1 VSRGFDGGGAD
12 ESSPPPDDAALGK
25 GELQDRAV
33 RGVTW
38 TVINVA
44 VALPV
49 GFLVNLVVAR
59 VLGVV
64 DYGRLAYLTVVM
76 DVVSGIVMMGATP
89 ALVQFGSKAHAAGRR
104 DEVAALMSK
113 VQGFRV
119 LVAAPVL
126 TVVVLLL
133 VSDVDPWFKLIAVVF
148 GVLLPAAL
156 DGAPAGLAIENK
168 TAAGAKVVLVS
179 SLLTQA
185 AVLGAVLVVARAD
198 VVWAVR
204 LIMLSVTVLLS
215 LVPLAPAYRR
225 AVLRPRLPSGLPA
238 GFWPFALPAGA
249 AALVSNLVVSRTE
262 VVALTWLSDATSVGV
277 FALAFGLA
285 GHLFAPAQA
294 VVGPLVPA
302 ISGLREVDVAAVAAA
317 FGRTVRAT
325 STVVALLTGVGL
337 PVVTLLVPAFY
348 GASFEGVPPILL
360 ALGVANGFLI
370 VGGPVAAFVMARLS
384 GSRVL
389 LASLVAL
396 AVDVALAVGLIPFW
410 GAWGAVVANVSAA
423 ATQMLVLLV
432 AELRALGLSW
442 GVVLRDA
449 VPALVGAVVAV
460 GAWLAGRPISSVL
473 LAAIVAGLIGL
484 AAVVLLLGVLRSGLT
499 DGDLRGIV
507 RVLPGRLQT
516 GAGAALRWVRWRPEV
531 QG

>member
-1 VSRGFDGGGAD
+1 VSRGSQGGEPEEDPVA
-12 ESSPPPDDAALGK
+12 EALAK

-76 DVVSGIVMMGATP
+76 DIVSGIVMMGATP

-104 DEVAALMSK
+104 EEVASLLSK

-119 LVAAPVL
+119 LVAAPIL
-126 TVVVLLL
+126 TVLLLLL

-148 GVLLPAAL
+148 GVVLPAAL
-156 DGAPAGLAIENK
+156 DGAPACLAIENK

-185 AVLGAVLVVARAD
+185 AVLVAVLVVARAD

-204 LIMLSVTVLLS
+204 LIMLSVTVLLA
-215 LVPLAPAYRR
+215 LVPIAAAYRH
-225 AVLRPRLPSGLPA
+225 AVLRPRLPRGLPT
-238 GFWPFALPAGA
+238 GFWRFAIPAGA

-262 VVALTWLSDATSVGV
+262 VVALTWLSDPASVGV

-294 VVGPLVPA
+294 IIGPLVPA
-302 ISGLREVDVAAVAAA
+302 ISGLREVDVESVAAA
-317 FGRTVRAT
+317 FGRTVRGT

-348 GASFEGVPPILL
+348 GESFVGVPPILI

-384 GSRVL
+384 GTRVL

-396 AVDVALAVGLIPFW
+396 AVDVGLAVGLIPVW
-410 GAWGAVVANVSAA
+410 GVWGAVVANVSAA

-432 AELRALGLSW
+432 SELKALGMTW
-442 GVVLRDA
+442 GVVIRDA
-449 VPALVGAVVAV
+449 LPALIGAVVGV
-460 GAWLAGRPISSVL
+460 VAWLAARNIPSMP
-473 LAAIVAGLIGL
+473 L
-484 AAVVLLLGVLRSGLT
+484 AAVAAGVIGGVAVVILLRMFHTGLT
-499 DGDLRGIV
+499 DGDLRAVV
-507 RVLPGRLQT
+507 RVLPARFEKVGGR
-516 GAGAALRWVRWRPEV
+516 GLRWVRWRG
-531 QG
+531 QRDTTSG

>member
-1 VSRGFDGGGAD
+1 V
-12 ESSPPPDDAALGK
+12 
-25 GELQDRAV
+25 V
-33 RGVTW
+33 
-38 TVINVA
+38 NVA

-76 DVVSGIVMMGATP
+76 DVVSGIVMLGVTP

-104 DEVAALMSK
+104 DEVATLLSK

-119 LVAAPVL
+119 LVAAPIL
-126 TVVVLLL
+126 TVLVLLL
-133 VSDVDPWFKLIAVVF
+133 VSDVDPWFKVVAVVF
-148 GVLLPAAL
+148 GVILPAAL
-156 DGAPAGLAIENK
+156 DGGPAGLAIENK

-185 AVLGAVLVVARAD
+185 AVLAAVLVVARAD

-215 LVPLAPAYRR
+215 LVPLAAAYRH
-225 AVLRPRLPSGLPA
+225 AVLRPRLPRGLPD
-238 GFWPFALPAGA
+238 GFWRFAIPAGA
-249 AALVSNLVVSRTE
+249 AALLSNLVVSRTE
-262 VVALTWLSDATSVGV
+262 VVALTWLSDAASVGV

-294 VVGPLVPA
+294 IIGPLVPA
-302 ISGLREVDVAAVAAA
+302 ISGLREVDVSAVAAA
-317 FGRTVRAT
+317 FGRTVRGS
-325 STVVALLTGVGL
+325 STFVALLTGIGL

-348 GASFEGVPPILL
+348 GDSFAGVPPILL

-389 LASLVAL
+389 LASAVAL
-396 AVDVALAVGLIPFW
+396 AVDVALAVGLIPVW
-410 GAWGAVVANVSAA
+410 GVWGAVVANVGAA
-423 ATQMLVLLV
+423 TTQMLVLL
-432 AELRALGLSW
+432 ASELKALGLTW
-442 GVVLRDA
+442 GLVLRDA
-449 VPALVGAVVAV
+449 VPALVGAVVGV
-460 GAWLAGRPISSVL
+460 GAWAVARNIPSVPV
-473 LAAIVAGLIGL
+473 AAVTAGLIGS
-484 AAVVLLLGVLRSGLT
+484 ASVVLLLRLLRTGLT
-499 DGDLRGIV
+499 DGDLRAVV
-507 RVLPGRLQT
+507 RVLPGRV
-516 GAGAALRWVRWRPEV
+516 ARPAAVVLRCVRGRPEV
-531 QG
+531 VA